1 MTHSSR
7 NTINADAYISE
18 IAKLDEETTNKY
30 KDKLRVEPKLSRT
43 LVSFQGNKKRPFY
56 RWYKFKEAFSAD
68 MVEYFFD
75 TYHVHD
81 VPVFDPFAGS
91 GTTLFTASERGLHS
105 EGIELLPIGHQIV
118 TARNILS
125 RKISD
130 EKIGVLKK
138 WRDHKPWVQ
147 VQTMSDYVELR
158 ITKGAYPEGN
168 HQGLQKYL
176 SAINDESSDI
186 RNVLLFAL
194 LCILDD
200 ISYTRKDGQ
209 FLRWDYRSGRRQ
221 GKKIFDK
228 GKIHSFDDAIVH
240 KLSEI
245 IDDIEDRQFSSA
257 SIFPELN
264 GDVILHE
271 GSCLSVLPKVEN
283 SMYGAIITSP
293 PYCNRYDYTRTY
305 AKELAL
311 LGVNDEKLSQL
322 RQNMLSCTVENR
334 EKDLVL
340 MNPNWEQVIQIA
352 NNQPLLQ
359 LIIEYLTRMKVEKK
373 INNSGIPRMIKGY
386 FYEMSCVIAECARI
400 LTSGARLI
408 MVNDNVRYA
417 GATISVDVILS
428 EIASQL
434 GFDIENILILPNG
447 KGNSSQQMGSYGKES
462 LRKCVYVWR
471 KK

>member
-1 MTHSSR
+1 MTESNR
-7 NTINADAYISE
+7 NSKTETDFITE
-18 IAKLDEETTNKY
+18 IAKLDKETANTY
-30 KDKLRVEPKLSRT
+30 KDKFRVEQKLSRT

-68 MVEYFFD
+68 MVEYFLD
-75 TYHVHD
+75 TYSIND

-91 GTTLFTASERGLHS
+91 GTTLFTASERGLKS
-105 EGIELLPIGHQIV
+105 EGIELLSIGHQIV
-118 TARNILS
+118 KTRSILS
-125 RKISD
+125 RRQSD
-130 EKIGVLKK
+130 DNINVLKK
-138 WRDHKPWVQ
+138 WRDDKPWGQ
-147 VQTMSDYVELR
+147 VQNKREFVELR
-158 ITKGAYPEGN
+158 ITKGAYPEEN
-168 HQGLQKYL
+168 HLGLQKYL
-176 SAINDESSDI
+176 TAIEDESSDI
-186 RNVLLFAL
+186 RDVLLFTL

-209 FLRWDYRSGRRQ
+209 FLRWDYRSGRKQ
-221 GKKIFDK
+221 GKRMFDK
-228 GKIHSFDDAIVH
+228 GKIHSFDDAIVS

-245 IDDIEDRQFSSA
+245 IDDIEDRQFSS
-257 SIFPELN
+257 STIIPDQS

-271 GSCLSVLPKVEN
+271 GSCLSILPEVASSKF
-283 SMYGAIITSP
+283 GAIITSP

-311 LGVNDEKLSQL
+311 LGVNEDKLL
-322 RQNMLSCTVENR
+322 HMRQSMLSCTVENR

-340 MNPNWEQVIQIA
+340 MNPNWKVAIDIA
-352 NNQPLLQ
+352 NNHALLQ
-359 LIIEYLTRMKVEKK
+359 LIIAYLTRMKEEKQ
-373 INNSGIPRMIKGY
+373 INNSGIPRMVKGY

-400 LTSGARLI
+400 LTSGSRLI

-417 GATISVDVILS
+417 GAMISVDVILS
-428 EIASQL
+428 DIASKL

-447 KGNSSQQMGSYGKES
+447 KGNSSQQMGSFGRES